1 MGVCAMR
8 VSVAL
13 LLANLVLASATH
25 AQELNPRAYWPL
37 PKDSNVLVFG
47 YQNSSGDVV
56 TDPSLPLTGV
66 DSDID
71 YLTVAYQRNLSLFGR
86 SANLQLNLPYSEGR
100 TEGFVEGEFR
110 RRDTAGFGDA
120 RVRLSINLR
129 GAPSM
134 DRAQLRELLQNPKTI
149 VGASL
154 LVQAPTGEYDP
165 DRFINIGTNRWSVK
179 PAIGL
184 IWPIRSGWLFEAE
197 IGAWLFSDNDEF
209 VGQTREQDP
218 IVSTELHIIKLITP
232 RVWAS
237 LDGNYY
243 VGGET
248 TIDGNKRAD
257 LQRNAR
263 MGVTLY
269 AALKGGHAVRS
280 GYSTGVVTESGG
292 DYEIFNISYV
302 YAW

>member
-1 MGVCAMR
+1 MRVLAMR
-8 VSVAL
+8 VFAVL
-13 LLANLVLASATH
+13 LTINLALASASY
-25 AQELNPRAYWPL
+25 AQELNPRVYWPL
-37 PKDSNVLVFG
+37 PKDTNVLVFS

-71 YLTVAYQRNLSLFGR
+71 FLSASYQRTLSLFGR
-86 SANLQLNLPYSEGR
+86 SANLQLSLPYSEGR
-100 TEGFVEGEFR
+100 TEGLVEGEYR

-120 RVRLSINLR
+120 RLRLSINLK

-134 DRAQLRELLQNPKTI
+134 DRAQLRELVQNPKTI
-149 VGASL
+149 VGGSL
-154 LVQAPTGEYDP
+154 LVQAPSGEYDP

-179 PAIGL
+179 PAIGM

-197 IGAWLFSDNDEF
+197 AGVWLFGDNDEF
-209 VGQTREQDP
+209 VGQTREQDA
-218 IVSTELHIIKLITP
+218 IVSTEVHLIRLITP

-243 VGGET
+243 TGGRT
-248 TIDGNKRAD
+248 SIDGNQRAD

-269 AALKGGHAVRS
+269 VALKGGHAVRGS
-280 GYSTGVVTESGG
+280 YSSGVVTESGG
-292 DYEIFNISYV
+292 DYEIINISYV

>member
-1 MGVCAMR
+1 M
-8 VSVAL
+8 
-13 LLANLVLASATH
+13 ANLALASATY

-37 PKDSNVLVFG
+37 PKDTNVLVIG

-71 YLTVAYQRNLSLFGR
+71 FLSVSYQRTLSLFGR
-86 SANLQLNLPYSEGR
+86 SSNLQFNLPYSEGR
-100 TEGFVEGEFR
+100 TEGLVEGEFR

-120 RVRLSINLR
+120 RMRLSINLK

-134 DRAQLRELLQNPKTI
+134 DRTQIRELVQKPRTI

-154 LVQAPTGEYDP
+154 LVQAPTGDYDA
-165 DRFINIGTNRWSVK
+165 DRFINIGSNRWGVK
-179 PAIGL
+179 PAIGV
-184 IWPIRSGWLFEAE
+184 IWPMRPGWLFEAE
-197 IGAWLFSDNDEF
+197 AGIWLFGDNDEF

-218 IVSTELHIIKLITP
+218 IVSSEVHLIKLITP

-237 LDGNYY
+237 LDANYY

-248 TIDGNKRAD
+248 TVDGDKRTD

-263 MGVTLY
+263 LGTTLY
-269 AALKGGHAVRS
+269 VALKGGHALRG

-292 DYEIFNISYV
+292 DFEMFSISYV